1 MSFGPELI
9 CCWSRFL
16 SQYTGKKAQRAEAAD
31 NWSAVTLSGGI
42 VLLLSW
48 DARACG
54 VAVIDENDKKT
65 LLAAS
70 AQTPPIVNALKRHI
84 VGGELAE
91 VKQLRRDKVLRLT
104 FKRMVSAGFCST
116 RHLVLEAT
124 ERYSNMI
131 LTDEDMTVMEA
142 AKHIHPADNRFR
154 TILPG
159 LPYAMPPV
167 FDGISAEEWMLS
179 PARETITKICGFGAP
194 LLRALAS
201 SVIND
206 NDVADFL
213 SRFYGKGSLELF
225 STQKI
230 GKYIVF
236 APKLP
241 CPARQL
247 GNNIAAAGYETTAM
261 PLLVRESA
269 ARVKNIESHIEREV
283 TRREKQCADM
293 RKLLEQDPEKTRGE
307 AEIIISNA
315 WQINP
320 GTSECV
326 LDYWDEEGN
335 RKTTAVILNPALT
348 PQKNAAALFA
358 KYKKLAAA
366 QKRAGKLLEQ
376 VKLELDGLRE
386 QLAMVSLT
394 EDSAVLS
401 SIERELGT
409 RKEKKPAKNKR
420 GDEPVFPP
428 HKRYDLGFALIFAGL
443 SANGNRY
450 VTFNLASSEDI
461 WFHVY
466 GAPGSHVILRYNAT
480 PSEEEQ
486 SLAVKFAS
494 SLAAWFSKARESA
507 APRVDYTRRKYVS
520 AIKGGLANVT
530 YKEFK
535 SFSADPLFWK
545 EYLAEKK

>member
-9 CCWSRFL
+9 WCWSRFL
-16 SQYTGKKAQRAEAAD
+16 SQYIGRKAQRVEAAD
-31 NWSAVTLSGGI
+31 NWLAISLSGAV

-54 VAVIDENDKKT
+54 VAIVDENDKKT

-91 VKQLRRDKVLRLT
+91 VKQLRQDRVLRLT
-104 FKRMVSAGFCST
+104 FKRVVSAGFSST

-131 LTDEDMTVMEA
+131 LTDEDMIVMEA
-142 AKHIHPADNRFR
+142 TKHIHPADNRFR
-154 TILPG
+154 TTLPG
-159 LPYAMPPV
+159 FPYALPPV
-167 FDGISAEEWMLS
+167 FDGIAAAEWILS
-179 PARETITKICGFGAP
+179 PTPETITKICGFGAP

-201 SVIND
+201 SDIND
-206 NDVADFL
+206 VTDFL
-213 SRFYGKGSLELF
+213 SRFYDKGSIDLF
-225 STQKI
+225 SAQKI
-230 GKYIVF
+230 GKYVVF

-241 CPARQL
+241 CTAQPI
-247 GNNIAAAGYETTAM
+247 GDNIEAAGYETTVM
-261 PLLVRESA
+261 PLLVRESSG
-269 ARVKNIESHIEREV
+269 RVKIIESHIGREV
-283 TRREKQCADM
+283 TRREKQCSDI
-293 RKLLEQDPEKTRGE
+293 RKLLEQDPEKARKE
-307 AEIIISNA
+307 AEIIMSNV
-315 WQINP
+315 WQIEP
-320 GTSECV
+320 GSSDCT
-326 LDYWDEEGN
+326 LDYWDEEGKK
-335 RKTTAVILNPALT
+335 KTADVSLNPALT

-366 QKRAGKLLEQ
+366 QKRAEKLLEQ
-376 VKLELDGLRE
+376 VQLELAGLRE

-394 EDSAVLS
+394 EDSTVLA

-409 RKEKKPAKNKR
+409 RKEKKSMKSKR
-420 GDEPVFPP
+420 GEESVFPP
-428 HKRYDLGFALIFAGL
+428 HKRYDLGFALVFSGL

-450 VTFNLASSEDI
+450 VTFNLASPEDI

-466 GAPGSHVILRYNAT
+466 GAPGSHVILRYSGT
-480 PSEEEQ
+480 PSEDEN
-486 SLAVKFAS
+486 SLAVKFAA
-494 SLAAWFSKARESA
+494 SLAAWFSKARENA

-520 AIKGGLANVT
+520 AIKGGIANVT

>member
-9 CCWSRFL
+9 WCWSRFL
-16 SQYTGKKAQRAEAAD
+16 SQYTGRKTQRVEAAD
-31 NWSAVTLSGGI
+31 NWSAITLSGGV

-54 VAVIDENDKKT
+54 VAIIDENDKKT
-65 LLAAS
+65 LLTAS

-84 VGGELAE
+84 LGGELTE
-91 VKQLRRDKVLRLT
+91 VKQLHRDRVLRLT
-104 FKRMVSAGFCST
+104 FKRVVSAGFNST
-116 RHLVLEAT
+116 RHLILEAT

-131 LTDEDMTVMEA
+131 LTDEEMVVMEA

-154 TILPG
+154 TTLPG
-159 LPYAMPPV
+159 FPYAMPPV
-167 FDGISAEEWMLS
+167 FDGIPAEEWIQS
-179 PARETITKICGFGAP
+179 PAPGTITKICGFGAP

-201 SVIND
+201 SDIND
-206 NDVADFL
+206 AANFL
-213 SRFYGKGSLELF
+213 SRFYDKGSLEFF

-230 GKYIVF
+230 GKYIIF
-236 APKLP
+236 APNLP
-241 CPARQL
+241 QLAQPL
-247 GNNIAAAGYETTAM
+247 GNDITAAGYETTVT
-261 PLLVRESA
+261 PLLVRESS

-293 RKLLEQDPEKTRGE
+293 RKLLAQDPEKARKE
-307 AEIIISNA
+307 AEIIMSNV
-315 WQINP
+315 WQIKP
-320 GTSECV
+320 GSSDCT

-335 RKTTAVILNPALT
+335 RKTTVVSLNPALT
-348 PQKNAAALFA
+348 PQKNAAALFT

-366 QKRAGKLLEQ
+366 QKRAEKLLEQ
-376 VKLELDGLRE
+376 VQLELAGLRE

-409 RKEKKPAKNKR
+409 RKEKKSTKNKR
-420 GDEPVFPP
+420 GEEPVFPP
-428 HKRYDLGFALIFAGL
+428 HKRYDLGFALVFAGL

-450 VTFNLASSEDI
+450 VTFNLASPEDI

-466 GAPGSHVILRYNAT
+466 GAPGSHVILRCNGT
-480 PSEEEQ
+480 PSEEENA
-486 SLAVKFAS
+486 LALRFTA
-494 SLAAWFSKARESA
+494 SLAAWFSKARENA
-507 APRVDYTRRKYVS
+507 APRVDYTRRKYVA
-520 AIKGGLANVT
+520 AIKGGTANVT

-545 EYLAEKK
+545 EYLAGQQ